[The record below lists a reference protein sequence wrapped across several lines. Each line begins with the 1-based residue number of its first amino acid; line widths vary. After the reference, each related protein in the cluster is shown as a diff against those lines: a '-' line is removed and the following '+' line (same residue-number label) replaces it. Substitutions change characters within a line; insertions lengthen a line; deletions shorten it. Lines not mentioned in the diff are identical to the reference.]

1 MNEKIIFTTI
11 HRREG
16 AWSMVNL
23 HSHEYFELYFLCKGK
38 RQLLFEDKIA
48 ELEEGSLAVIS
59 PFTMHKT
66 EGGTFE
72 RINLCISP
80 DAVSADTREVL
91 AHFSK
96 FSKLTLDEKSF
107 MAVRELL
114 DELLLIEESS
124 EKGSQAK
131 KRVLCEYLMYF
142 IQKHAST
149 REETLVH
156 SATKMPPT
164 LLHIL
169 RYVNAHFH
177 EKITLGS
184 LSKRFFLSE
193 VTLCT
198 YFRQYLNLTFGEYIS
213 QLRLTKA
220 KELLRTTKKSMDEIA
235 AALGLGSANYF
246 GLFFKKHTGIS
257 PLRFRKESC

>member
-1 MNEKIIFTTI
+1 MNEKLIFTTI

-16 AWSMVNL
+16 AWSMANL

-72 RINLCISP
+72 RINLCIAP

-91 AHFSK
+91 AYFST
-96 FSKLTLDEKSF
+96 FSKLTLNANAF
-107 MAVRELL
+107 QTVRELL
-114 DELLLIEESS
+114 DELLMLEEST
-124 EKGSQAK
+124 EKGCFEQ
-131 KRVLCEYLMYF
+131 KRILCEYLMYF
-142 IQKHAST
+142 IRKHARM
-149 REETLVH
+149 REDTLIH
-156 SATKMPPT
+156 SEVKMPPA

-169 RYVNAHFH
+169 RYVNTHFH
-177 EKITLGS
+177 EKITLGA
-184 LSKRFFLSE
+184 LSEQFFLSE

-198 YFRQYLNLTFGEYIS
+198 YFKQYLNLTFGEYIS
-213 QLRLTKA
+213 QLRVAKA
-220 KELLRTTKKSMDEIA
+220 KELLRTTRRSMDEIA
-235 AALGLGSANYF
+235 VALGLGSANYF
-246 GLFFKKHTGIS
+246 GLFFKKHVGIS
-257 PLRFRKESC
+257 PLKFRKESR